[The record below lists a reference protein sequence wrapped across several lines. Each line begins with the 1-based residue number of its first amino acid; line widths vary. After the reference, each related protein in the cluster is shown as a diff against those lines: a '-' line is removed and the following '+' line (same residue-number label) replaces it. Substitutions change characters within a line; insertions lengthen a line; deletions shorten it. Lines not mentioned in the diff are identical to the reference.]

1 MVQVV
6 ILEKYARANGLSS
19 IRYDQVKKKNL
30 KLYIKE
36 KIIKGKVPK
45 KGLIFFIY
53 TEKW

>member
-36 KIIKGKVPK
+36 KIIKEKFQRKV
-45 KGLIFFIY
+45 LFFFIY